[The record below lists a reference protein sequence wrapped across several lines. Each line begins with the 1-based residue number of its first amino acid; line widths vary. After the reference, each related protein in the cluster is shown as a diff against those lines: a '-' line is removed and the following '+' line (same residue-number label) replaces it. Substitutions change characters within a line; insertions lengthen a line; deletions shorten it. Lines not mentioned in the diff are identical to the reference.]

1 MKNYFIRKLFQIVAS
16 LGTLLGL
23 GTFGLYLVESA
34 HQEMTLFDALF
45 MVAITISTVGYGEY
59 PGPMSTEGRIFL
71 MLVMFFGAGVL
82 VYATSTITAFIVEGH
97 LRDLLSKRRMER
109 MIDKMKG
116 HYIVCGS
123 GLMIRYIS
131 NELQRTR
138 NPFLVVDTDE
148 KDLKTLAQD
157 IHGLVYHVGD
167 VTDDD
172 TLRHCGID
180 RAKGIIT
187 AQGSDQENLYTIIT
201 ARRLNKSLRIISS
214 ALSEASIGKLKY
226 AGADSVVSANFIGSM
241 RIVSEMIRPA
251 AVTFLDVMLKD
262 KEKNWRIEEARLEP
276 GSALIG
282 KTLAEIGINVLV
294 LAVKPPAEGDWN
306 YIPQSGTVMKEHDT
320 LVVLGDADRIGE
332 LKTAA
337 GQN

>member
-1 MKNYFIRKLFQIVAS
+1 MHNVFIRKLVQIVAS
-16 LGTLLGL
+16 LGALLGL
-23 GTFGLYLVESA
+23 GTVGLYLVESA
-34 HQEMTLFDALF
+34 HQQMTLFDALF
-45 MVAITISTVGYGEY
+45 MIAITISTVGYGEY

-71 MLVMFFGAGVL
+71 MLVMFVGAGVL

-109 MIDKMKG
+109 MIEKMKS

-123 GLMIRYIS
+123 GLMIRYIC
-131 NELQRTR
+131 NELERTR
-138 NPFLVVDTDE
+138 NTFIVVDTEE
-148 KDLKTLAQD
+148 KELKALAND

-180 RAKGIIT
+180 RARGLIT
-187 AQGSDQENLYTIIT
+187 AQGTDHENLYTIIT
-201 ARRLNKSLRIISS
+201 ARRINRGLRIISS
-214 ALSEASIGKLKY
+214 AVSEASIDKLKY

-251 AVTFLDVMLKD
+251 AVSFLDVMLKD
-262 KEKNWRIEEARLEP
+262 KQKNWRIEEARLSP
-276 GSALIG
+276 GSGLVG
-282 KTLAEIGINVLV
+282 KTLADIGINVLV
-294 LAVKPPAEGDWN
+294 LAVKPPEEGEWN
-306 YIPQSGTVMKEHDT
+306 YIPQSSTVMRERDT

-332 LKTAA
+332 LRTAA
-337 GQN
+337 GQI

>member
-1 MKNYFIRKLFQIVAS
+1 MQNYFIRKLLQIVAS

-34 HQEMTLFDALF
+34 HQEITLFDALF

-131 NELQRTR
+131 TELQRTR
-138 NPFLVVDTDE
+138 NQFLVVDTDE
-148 KDLKTLAQD
+148 KDLKGLAQD
-157 IHGLVYHVGD
+157 IHGLVYHIGD

-180 RAKGIIT
+180 RARGLIT

-201 ARRLNKSLRIISS
+201 ARRLNKEMRIISS
-214 ALSEASIGKLKY
+214 ALSEASIDKLKY

-241 RIVSEMIRPA
+241 RLVSEMIRPA
-251 AVTFLDVMLKD
+251 AVSFLDVMLKD
-262 KEKNWRIEEARLEP
+262 KEKNWRIEEAKLRP
-276 GSALIG
+276 GSGLIG

-294 LAVKPPAEGDWN
+294 LAVKPPEEGDWN

-337 GQN
+337 AG